1 MATIDDWFD
10 EATLL
15 EIVPAD
21 VFMRGASAVE
31 AGAVTMIERSD
42 ARLLTSVEAG
52 ADVVRAEWVLDG
64 EQLQYACACGRAAE
78 RPCEHLIAS
87 ALWTWPGERPDEDD

>member
-1 MATIDDWFD
+1 MAIIDDWFD

-31 AGAVTMIERSD
+31 AGAVTVLDRSD

-52 ADVVRAEWVLDG
+52 SDVVRAEWVLAG
-64 EQLQYACACGRAAE
+64 EQLQFECGCGQAVAQ
-78 RPCEHLIAS
+78 PCEHLIAS
-87 ALWTWPGERPDEDD
+87 ALWTWPEERPEEK

>member
-15 EIVPAD
+15 GIVTAD

-31 AGAVTMIERSD
+31 AGAVTVLERSD
-42 ARLLTSVEAG
+42 VRLLTSVEAG
-52 ADVVRAEWVLDG
+52 DDLVRAEWVLAG
-64 EQLQYACACGRAAE
+64 EELQFECGCGQAVE
-78 RPCEHLIAS
+78 QPCEHLIAS
-87 ALWTWPGERPDEDD
+87 ALWTWPEERPDDEV

>member
-15 EIVPAD
+15 GIVPAD

-31 AGAVTMIERSD
+31 AGAVVVLERSD
-42 ARLLTSVEAG
+42 ARLLTTVEAG
-52 ADVVRAEWVLDG
+52 DGVVRAEWALAGD
-64 EQLQYACACGRAAE
+64 QLQFACGCGHAVAQ
-78 RPCEHLIAS
+78 PCEHLIAS
-87 ALWTWPGERPDEDD
+87 ALWTWPDERPDEDD

>member
-15 EIVPAD
+15 RIVPVD

-31 AGAVTMIERSD
+31 AGAVNVLERTD
-42 ARLLTSVEAG
+42 VRLLAHVEAG
-52 ADVVRAEWVLDG
+52 TDVVRTEWLLDG
-64 EQLQYACACGRAAE
+64 EQLQFECACGQAAAQ
-78 RPCEHLIAS
+78 PCEHLIAS
-87 ALWTWPGERPDEDD
+87 ALWTWPDERPDEDD